1 VPLLPSAPSKCPS
14 EEALSLFAEG
24 TLAKL
29 ALAEFE
35 EHLDRCG
42 NCRELLHAM
51 RGDRKTGSRGWL
63 ARDTMG
69 TIAPGTVVAGRYR
82 ITRLIGRGG
91 MGEVYEAEDLML
103 HTVVG
108 LKSLTVREMKQEDS
122 QRRLR
127 REVLMARQVTH
138 PNVCRIFDF
147 GATSDLC
154 FLTMEYLPGTTLRKY
169 LVKKGRLDEDA
180 ARPFVF
186 QITAGLQ
193 AAHNAGVIHRDLK
206 SENVLLVDSD
216 RGPPRAVITDF
227 GLAKTT
233 SPGGPLSTIGGQ
245 FAGTLTHAAPEQL
258 RGHRSTPLTDIYAL
272 GVILFE
278 LITGGKLP
286 LAGSTPFEIAH
297 ARLSQPAPTPRSL
310 GIVVSPVWAHA
321 IAACLEREPG
331 GRPPR
336 ASDVFKTLYPS

>member
-1 VPLLPSAPSKCPS
+1 M
-14 EEALSLFAEG
+14 
-24 TLAKL
+24 
-29 ALAEFE
+29 
-35 EHLDRCG
+35 DRCG

-51 RGDRKTGSRGWL
+51 RGDRTAGSRGWL
-63 ARDTMG
+63 SRDTMG

-108 LKSLTVREMKQEDS
+108 LKSLTVREMKHEDS

-147 GATSDLC
+147 GATPELC

-169 LVKKGRLDEDA
+169 LTEKGHLDEDA

-278 LITGGKLP
+278 LTTGGRLP

-297 ARLSQPAPTPRSL
+297 ARLSLPAPTPRSL
-310 GIVVSPVWAHA
+310 GVAVSRIWEQT